1 MTMHPPHH
9 DNDATG
15 RFSRLL
21 EAIASEI
28 SALGND
34 IFRLGD
40 RLTGAIAAGDQN
52 EQIRELQNF
61 DVIGQGMQSH
71 AGILKTLAERM
82 DAPHMLTNDD
92 IDTLIGAIPFHA
104 IRERLGAALDNRA
117 TEFVA
122 LGPETSEFF

>member
-1 MTMHPPHH
+1 MQTPRH

-15 RFSRLL
+15 RLFRLL

-28 SALGND
+28 SALGNE
-34 IFRLGD
+34 IFSLGD

-52 EQIRELQNF
+52 DRIKELQHF
-61 DVIGQGMQSH
+61 DVIGQGVQAH
-71 AGILKTLAERM
+71 AEILKTLAQRL
-82 DAPHMLTNDD
+82 DTPRTLTDGD

-117 TEFVA
+117 ADFAA
-122 LGPETSEFF
+122 LGTETSEFF